1 MYENVE
7 VICKFCKD
15 GSIIPIQFKVEDEEQ
30 QRHMFKVK
38 RYKAPKVHL
47 KSEPGFYDVSRQT
60 PNILDYECYIQVFD
74 VEKRV
79 ILRYFLALHKWTLL
93 VN

>member
-15 GSIIPIQFKVEDEEQ
+15 GSIIPIQIKVEDEEQ
-30 QRHMFKVK
+30 QRHVFKVK

-47 KSEPGFYDVSRQT
+47 KTDSGLYDISHT
-60 PNILDYECYIQVFD
+60 PDILDYECYIQVLNT
-74 VEKRV
+74 EKRI
-79 ILRYFLALHKWTLL
+79 ILRYFLESHKWTLL